1 VECGLEWAKTSYDSV
16 YGRIEIEW
24 ERKGKQIFLQAELP
38 PNVKGTVKVK
48 GVTKRHPGGKL
59 KMIFG
64 GKRLDIKM
72 DKL

>member
-1 VECGLEWAKTSYDSV
+1 V

-38 PNVKGTVKVK
+38 PNVRGTVKVK

-59 KMIFG
+59 NMIFG
-64 GKRLDIKM
+64 GKEKR
-72 DKL
+72 